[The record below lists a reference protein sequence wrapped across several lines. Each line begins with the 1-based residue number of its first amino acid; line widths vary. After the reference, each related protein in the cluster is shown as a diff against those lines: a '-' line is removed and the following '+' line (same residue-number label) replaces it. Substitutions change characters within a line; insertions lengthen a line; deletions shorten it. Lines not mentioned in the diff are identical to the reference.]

1 MTCADVEKG
10 SYEGLKEGRGPT
22 KDKNEAQDQKGLT
35 TLTRAYE
42 DLNQGLLG
50 RELDISLWLW
60 SHYRAFTV
68 FQCSCFK
75 NNYLVEMNI

>member
-1 MTCADVEKG
+1 MTCAYVEKG

-22 KDKNEAQDQKGLT
+22 KDKNEAQDQRGLT

-50 RELDISLWLW
+50 RELDRSL
-60 SHYRAFTV
+60 
-68 FQCSCFK
+68 
-75 NNYLVEMNI
+75 